1 MCGLR
6 GRHDA
11 SQTFLVSTSLTSQNP
26 AEVTTSSW
34 STAELWGLC
43 FLLSLLC
50 RPGLPLG
57 CECWPPSRA
66 GSLSPAYFSKFI
78 PLTSSWWGKGK
89 PLINCFH
96 DHGSVTTRTRRLRG
110 SSLGLHSHPKT
121 ATQRATHLCAS
132 QATSKLKFPKVNPL
146 GNSSSS
152 PPRLSN
158 QQSAT
163 ASTKVRKPQTDKP
176 DISCSFPS
184 TVKPPPNW

>member
-1 MCGLR
+1 MLP
-6 GRHDA
+6 
-11 SQTFLVSTSLTSQNP
+11 SQSP
-26 AEVTTSSW
+26 
-34 STAELWGLC
+34 
-43 FLLSLLC
+43 C

-66 GSLSPAYFSKFI
+66 GSLSPTYFSKFI

-132 QATSKLKFPKVNPL
+132 QAPSKLKFPKVNPL

-158 QQSAT
+158 QQQRPPRC
-163 ASTKVRKPQTDKP
+163 ASHKRTSQTSP
-176 DISCSFPS
+176 VPSPS
-184 TVKPPPNW
+184 TVKPPPNWSFYLLEIWIPLLISILTT